1 MLQIPLEPLSSR
13 NRDMLVFI
21 IAASLLLALLITFLN
36 GMNDA
41 ADAVSCI
48 ITTRVLT
55 PFKAVAWA
63 ALWGFMAY
71 FIFNS
76 HVAETM
82 GRGLVEAQYM
92 NPYVVFSAMVGASL
106 WIWICTW
113 LGLPISSSQ
122 ALIGGIIG
130 PVLFSSGTS
139 ALVLD
144 GVFIVLLFMILTP
157 IIGMIIGFLLQ
168 CLIMRIF
175 KNSNKKKMDNAF
187 KRLQLISSAAFSLGH
202 GANDAQKTIGL
213 ISIMLFTSLQSPEI
227 SENFRNMLSV
237 FFDIEKGYH
246 VPQIVAVICYLMMA
260 LGTLVGGKN
269 VIKTTGSGIVKIT
282 PDKGFCAETVGATTV
297 ITCSFLG
304 IPVSTSH
311 SIVGSIIGVG
321 LTNGIKSISWGT
333 AKSILWAWL
342 LTIPA
347 PLMISGVLY
356 SIICK

>member
-1 MLQIPLEPLSSR
+1 MLAFIVASS
-13 NRDMLVFI
+13 LI
-21 IAASLLLALLITFLN
+21 LALLITFLN

-55 PFKAVAWA
+55 PLKAVAWA
-63 ALWGFMAY
+63 AFWGFMAY

-82 GRGLVEAQYM
+82 SRGLVEAQYM
-92 NPYVVFSAMVGASL
+92 NPYVVFSALVGAAL
-106 WIWICTW
+106 WIGMCTW

-130 PVLFSSGTS
+130 PVLFSQGTS

-144 GVFIVLLFMILTP
+144 GVFLVLLFMILTP
-157 IIGMIIGFLLQ
+157 VIGMVLGFFMQ
-168 CLIMRIF
+168 CLIMRIC
-175 KNSNKKKMDNAF
+175 KNSNKKKLDKVF
-187 KRLQLISSAAFSLGH
+187 RKLQLVSAAAFSLGH

-227 SENFRNMLSV
+227 TENFKNIIAL
-237 FFDIEKGYH
+237 FFDADKGYH
-246 VPQIVAVICYLMMA
+246 VPQIVAVICYLMIA
-260 LGTLVGGKN
+260 LGTLIGGKN
-269 VIKTTGSGIVKIT
+269 VIKTTGTGIVKIT

-297 ITCSFLG
+297 IGCSLFG

-311 SIVGSIIGVG
+311 GIVGSIIGVG
-321 LTNGIKSISWGT
+321 LTNGVKGINWGT
-333 AKSILWAWL
+333 AKSILWAWV

-347 PLMISGVLY
+347 PLLISGLLY
-356 SIICK
+356 SIIK

>member
-1 MLQIPLEPLSSR
+1 MLAFIVASS
-13 NRDMLVFI
+13 LI
-21 IAASLLLALLITFLN
+21 LALLITFLN

-55 PFKAVAWA
+55 PLKAVAWA
-63 ALWGFMAY
+63 AFWGFMAY

-82 GRGLVEAQYM
+82 SRGLVEAQYM
-92 NPYVVFSAMVGASL
+92 NPYVVFSALVGAAL
-106 WIWICTW
+106 WIGMCTW

-130 PVLFSSGTS
+130 PVLFSQGTS

-144 GVFIVLLFMILTP
+144 GVFLVLLFMILTP
-157 IIGMIIGFLLQ
+157 VIGMVLGFFMQ
-168 CLIMRIF
+168 CLIMRIC
-175 KNSNKKKMDNAF
+175 KNSNKKKLDKVF
-187 KRLQLISSAAFSLGH
+187 RKLQLVSAAAFSLGH

-227 SENFRNMLSV
+227 TENFKNVIVL
-237 FFDIEKGYH
+237 FFDADKGYH
-246 VPQIVAVICYLMMA
+246 VPQSVAVICYLMIA
-260 LGTLVGGKN
+260 LGTLIGGKN
-269 VIKTTGSGIVKIT
+269 VIKTTGTGIVKIT

-297 ITCSFLG
+297 IGCSLFG

-311 SIVGSIIGVG
+311 GIVGSIIGVG
-321 LTNGIKSISWGT
+321 LTNGVKGINWGT
-333 AKSILWAWL
+333 AKSILWAWV

-347 PLMISGVLY
+347 PLLISGVLY
-356 SIICK
+356 SIIK

>member
-1 MLQIPLEPLSSR
+1 MLAFIVASS
-13 NRDMLVFI
+13 LI
-21 IAASLLLALLITFLN
+21 LALLITFLN

-55 PFKAVAWA
+55 PLKAVAWA
-63 ALWGFMAY
+63 AFWGFMAY

-82 GRGLVEAQYM
+82 SRGLVEAQYM
-92 NPYVVFSAMVGASL
+92 NPYVVFSALVGAAL
-106 WIWICTW
+106 WIGICTW

-130 PVLFSSGTS
+130 PVLFSQGTS

-144 GVFIVLLFMILTP
+144 GVFLVLLFMILTP
-157 IIGMIIGFLLQ
+157 VIGMVLGFFMQ
-168 CLIMRIF
+168 CLIMRIC
-175 KNSNKKKMDNAF
+175 KNSNKKKLDKVF
-187 KRLQLISSAAFSLGH
+187 RKLQLVSAAAFSLGH

-227 SENFRNMLSV
+227 TENFKNVIAL
-237 FFDIEKGYH
+237 FFDADKGYH
-246 VPQIVAVICYLMMA
+246 VPQIVAVICYLMIA
-260 LGTLVGGKN
+260 FGTLIGGKN
-269 VIKTTGSGIVKIT
+269 VIKTTGTGIVKIT

-297 ITCSFLG
+297 IGCSLFG

-311 SIVGSIIGVG
+311 GIVGSIIGVG
-321 LTNGIKSISWGT
+321 LTNGVKGINWGT
-333 AKSILWAWL
+333 AKSILWAWV

-347 PLMISGVLY
+347 PLLISGLLY
-356 SIICK
+356 SLIK

>member
-1 MLQIPLEPLSSR
+1 MLAFIVASS
-13 NRDMLVFI
+13 LI
-21 IAASLLLALLITFLN
+21 LALLITFLN

-55 PFKAVAWA
+55 PLKAVAWA
-63 ALWGFMAY
+63 AFWGFMAY

-82 GRGLVEAQYM
+82 SRGLVEAQYM
-92 NPYVVFSAMVGASL
+92 NPYVVFSALVGAAL
-106 WIWICTW
+106 WIGMCTW

-130 PVLFSSGTS
+130 PVLFSQGTS
-139 ALVLD
+139 ALILD
-144 GVFIVLLFMILTP
+144 GVFLVLLFMILTP
-157 IIGMIIGFLLQ
+157 VIGMVLGFFMQ
-168 CLIMRIF
+168 CLIMRIC
-175 KNSNKKKMDNAF
+175 KNSNKKKLDKVF
-187 KRLQLISSAAFSLGH
+187 RKLQLVSAAAFSLGH

-227 SENFRNMLSV
+227 TENFKNIIAL
-237 FFDIEKGYH
+237 FFDADKGYH
-246 VPQIVAVICYLMMA
+246 VPQIVAVICYLMIA
-260 LGTLVGGKN
+260 LGTLIGGKN

-297 ITCSFLG
+297 IGCSLFG

-311 SIVGSIIGVG
+311 GIVGSIIGVG
-321 LTNGIKSISWGT
+321 LTNGVKGINWGT
-333 AKSILWAWL
+333 AKSILWAWV

-347 PLMISGVLY
+347 PLLISGLLY
-356 SIICK
+356 SIIK

>member
-1 MLQIPLEPLSSR
+1 MLAFIVASS
-13 NRDMLVFI
+13 LI
-21 IAASLLLALLITFLN
+21 LALLITFLN

-55 PFKAVAWA
+55 PLKAVAWA
-63 ALWGFMAY
+63 AFWGFMAY

-82 GRGLVEAQYM
+82 SRGLVEAQYM
-92 NPYVVFSAMVGASL
+92 NPYVVFSALVGAAL
-106 WIWICTW
+106 WIGMCTW

-130 PVLFSSGTS
+130 PVLFSQGTS

-144 GVFIVLLFMILTP
+144 GVFLVLLFMILTP
-157 IIGMIIGFLLQ
+157 VIGMVLGFFIQ
-168 CLIMRIF
+168 CLIMRIC
-175 KNSNKKKMDNAF
+175 KNSNKKKLDKVF
-187 KRLQLISSAAFSLGH
+187 RKLQLVSAAAFSLGH

-227 SENFRNMLSV
+227 TENFKNVIAL
-237 FFDIEKGYH
+237 FFDADKGYH
-246 VPQIVAVICYLMMA
+246 VPQIVAVICYLMIA
-260 LGTLVGGKN
+260 LGTLIGGKN
-269 VIKTTGSGIVKIT
+269 VIKTTGTGIVKIT

-297 ITCSFLG
+297 IGCSLFG

-311 SIVGSIIGVG
+311 GIVGSIIGVG
-321 LTNGIKSISWGT
+321 LTNGVKGINWGT
-333 AKSILWAWL
+333 AKSILWAWV

-347 PLMISGVLY
+347 PLLISGVLY
-356 SIICK
+356 SIIK

>member
-1 MLQIPLEPLSSR
+1 MLAFIVASS
-13 NRDMLVFI
+13 LI
-21 IAASLLLALLITFLN
+21 LALLITFLN

-55 PFKAVAWA
+55 PLKAVAWA
-63 ALWGFMAY
+63 AFWGFMAY

-82 GRGLVEAQYM
+82 SRGLVEAQYM
-92 NPYVVFSAMVGASL
+92 NPYVVFSALVGAAL
-106 WIWICTW
+106 WIGLCTW

-130 PVLFSSGTS
+130 PVLFSQGTS

-144 GVFIVLLFMILTP
+144 GVFLVLLFMILTP
-157 IIGMIIGFLLQ
+157 VIGMVLGFFMQ
-168 CLIMRIF
+168 CLIMRIC
-175 KNSNKKKMDNAF
+175 KNSNKKKLDKVF
-187 KRLQLISSAAFSLGH
+187 RKLQLVSAAAFSLGH

-227 SENFRNMLSV
+227 TENFKNVIAL
-237 FFDIEKGYH
+237 FFDADKGYH
-246 VPQIVAVICYLMMA
+246 VPQSVAVICYLMIA
-260 LGTLVGGKN
+260 LGTLIGGKN
-269 VIKTTGSGIVKIT
+269 VIKTTGTGIVKIT

-297 ITCSFLG
+297 IGCSLFG

-311 SIVGSIIGVG
+311 GIVGSIIGVG
-321 LTNGIKSISWGT
+321 LTNGVKGINWGT
-333 AKSILWAWL
+333 AKSILWAWV

-347 PLMISGVLY
+347 PLLISGLLY
-356 SIICK
+356 SIIK

>member
-1 MLQIPLEPLSSR
+1 MLAFIVASS
-13 NRDMLVFI
+13 LI
-21 IAASLLLALLITFLN
+21 LALLITFLN

-48 ITTRVLT
+48 ITTRVMT
-55 PFKAVAWA
+55 PLKAVAWA
-63 ALWGFMAY
+63 AFWGFMAY

-82 GRGLVEAQYM
+82 SRGLVEAQYM
-92 NPYVVFSAMVGASL
+92 NPYVVFSALVGAAL
-106 WIWICTW
+106 WIGICTW

-130 PVLFSSGTS
+130 PVLFSQGTS

-144 GVFIVLLFMILTP
+144 GVFLVLLFMILTP
-157 IIGMIIGFLLQ
+157 VIGMVLGFFMQ
-168 CLIMRIF
+168 CLIMRIC
-175 KNSNKKKMDNAF
+175 KNSNKKKLDKVF
-187 KRLQLISSAAFSLGH
+187 RKLQLVSAAAFSLGH

-227 SENFRNMLSV
+227 TENFKNVIAL
-237 FFDIEKGYH
+237 FFDAEKGYH
-246 VPQIVAVICYLMMA
+246 VPQIVAVICYLMIA
-260 LGTLVGGKN
+260 FGTLIGGKN
-269 VIKTTGSGIVKIT
+269 VIKTTGTGIVKIT

-297 ITCSFLG
+297 IGCSLFG

-311 SIVGSIIGVG
+311 GIVGSIIGVG
-321 LTNGIKSISWGT
+321 LTNGVKGINWGT
-333 AKSILWAWL
+333 AKSILWAWV

-347 PLMISGVLY
+347 PLLISGLLY
-356 SIICK
+356 SLIK

>member
-1 MLQIPLEPLSSR
+1 MLA
-13 NRDMLVFI
+13 FI
-21 IAASLLLALLITFLN
+21 IAASLILALVITFLN

-55 PFKAVAWA
+55 PFKAVLWA
-63 ALWGFMAY
+63 AFWGFMAY

-92 NPYVVFSAMVGASL
+92 NPYVVFCALIGAAL

-130 PVLFSSGTS
+130 PALFSSGSS

-157 IIGMIIGFLLQ
+157 IIGTISGFFLQ
-168 CLIMRIF
+168 CLIMRIL
-175 KNSNKKKMDNAF
+175 KNSNKKKTDRIF
-187 KRLQLISSAAFSLGH
+187 KRLQLVSSAAFSLGH

-213 ISIMLFTSLQSPEI
+213 VSIMLFTSMQSPDI
-227 SENFRNMLSV
+227 TDNFKNILGI
-237 FFDIEKGYH
+237 FFDAEKGYH

-269 VIKTTGSGIVKIT
+269 VIKTTGTGIVKIT
-282 PDKGFCAETVGATTV
+282 PDKGFCAETIGATTV
-297 ITCSFLG
+297 IGCSFLG

-321 LTNGIKSISWGT
+321 LTNGVKSISWGT
-333 AKSILWAWL
+333 AKSILWAWI

-347 PLMISGVLY
+347 PLLISGTLY
-356 SIICK
+356 SIIK

>member
-1 MLQIPLEPLSSR
+1 MLA
-13 NRDMLVFI
+13 FI
-21 IAASLLLALLITFLN
+21 IAASLILALLITFLN

-55 PFKAVAWA
+55 PFKAVLWA
-63 ALWGFMAY
+63 AFWGFMAY

-82 GRGLVEAQYM
+82 SQGLVEAQYM
-92 NPYVVFSAMVGASL
+92 NPYVVFCALTGAAL

-130 PVLFSSGTS
+130 PVLFSLGSSG
-139 ALVLD
+139 LVLD
-144 GVFIVLLFMILTP
+144 GVFLVLIFMILTP
-157 IIGMIIGFLLQ
+157 VIGMILGFFMQ

-175 KNSNKKKMDNAF
+175 KNANKKKADNIF
-187 KRLQLISSAAFSLGH
+187 KRLQLVSSAAFSLGH

-213 ISIMLFTSLQSPEI
+213 ISIMLFTSMQSPEI
-227 SENFRNMLSV
+227 SDNFKNRLAL
-237 FFDIEKGYH
+237 FFDEEQGYH

-297 ITCSFLG
+297 IGCSLFG

-321 LTNGIKSISWGT
+321 LTNGVKSISWGT
-333 AKSILWAWL
+333 AKSILWAWI

-347 PLMISGVLY
+347 PLLISGVLY
-356 SIICK
+356 SLIK